1 MAKSILNWPKGVKVL
16 VKFLLMVIC
25 FLALSALPL
34 AIQDSVT
41 RSISLAA
48 GAEITASEVT
58 NSFFYTM
65 FFWFAGFL
73 ALMFLVNLLFFFID
87 ESKNDLVK
95 WRRNLQIFLNIIII
109 IGGVVSGFVLLQSY
123 FPSQFWW
130 EDLLM
135 RSSFSKNL
143 NRVPYIAFIACSV
156 FQFFW
161 DVWLF
166 GPENRSPIL
175 AKILQRSARKQA
187 MRKENRA

>member
-1 MAKSILNWPKGVKVL
+1 MAKSILNWPKGVKVF
-16 VKFLLMVIC
+16 VKFLLMAIC

-34 AIQDSVT
+34 ATQDSVT

-48 GAEITASEVT
+48 GAEISATEVT
-58 NSFFYTM
+58 NTFFYTM

-95 WRRNLQIFLNIIII
+95 WRRNLQIFLNIVII
-109 IGGVVSGFVLLQSY
+109 IGGVVAGFILLQGY

-130 EDLLM
+130 EYLLM
-135 RSSFSKNL
+135 RSSFSRNL

-166 GPENRSPIL
+166 GPENRYPIV
-175 AKILQRSARKQA
+175 AKLLQRSARKQA
-187 MRKENRA
+187 VRKENRS